1 MFNASLRRARPG
13 PQVVLSAI
21 VRFAVRLRG
30 VMIAVAVLATAYGV
44 LALSRARL
52 DVFPEFA
59 PPQAVV
65 QTEVPGF
72 ASDQVETLITQPLEN
87 ALSGA
92 NGLASMRSKSI
103 QGLSVITLTFD
114 PQSELPRVR
123 QLVSERLQQAASEL
137 PTAAHAPVLLPLSSS
152 AGTALIVGVTST
164 RLSAMQLRTL
174 ADWTLKPQLLSVP
187 GVSDVNVNGG
197 ELRQLQIQ
205 INPPALARYGLSLQ
219 DVVAAA
225 RRATGFAGAGF
236 VENANQRIVLAPVGL
251 PTTPAD
257 IAAVVLK
264 DHDGAVLHLS
274 DVATV
279 SNAAAPA
286 TGSALIMGTPG
297 VTLVVD
303 EQYGADTV
311 RVTQA
316 LEARLKALAPAL
328 TAQQVAL
335 YPALFRPANFI
346 GAAVSHLRDALLI
359 GAALVLLVLF
369 LFLRNA
375 RAALISAVAIPL
387 SLLAA
392 VVVLER
398 FGLGLNTMTL
408 GGLAIAIGEV
418 VDDAIVDVE
427 NIVRRL
433 RLNRLAPTPE
443 SAATVV
449 LAASLE
455 IRGAVVYA
463 TFVVALVFVPMLTL
477 SGVAGSLFAPLGLA
491 YIAAI
496 MASLVV
502 ALTVTPAL
510 ALTLLSRSEEAPE
523 PALQRRIKQHY
534 AHALV
539 RAERYPRGLP
549 IAVAIVCVAALLA
562 LPFLQGSFLPQLR
575 EGHYIVHMRL
585 APGASVQA
593 SQDLGAHVSQALLH
607 IPGVRSVAQRTGRS
621 ARDVDPSPVFDNEF
635 EVDLTPLSGSAQQ
648 RVLSQIQQS
657 LTPFAGAS
665 FAVNTF
671 LTERIQETLSGF
683 TAPIVVKIYGNQL
696 DQIDRLANQAA
707 TVLSAQPGAASVQV
721 QASQSEPQ
729 LSIRLREDALARV
742 GIAPADVLDDVHTA
756 YAGMPVGQVLDGN
769 RMFDVDVILP
779 PALRQDPA
787 AVGALQISA
796 PDGRQWPLSSVADL
810 SMSHGRTMVLHE
822 DGQRVQVVTVNL
834 RGINAG
840 AFTRSAK
847 RALAQDIQW
856 PAGIYPVFAG
866 DAAAQSAATRQLL
879 AHGALALAGVVVL
892 LYLALRRMRTVAL
905 VLVNLPFALVGGVA
919 VALLMGGTLS
929 LGGLVGFVTLFGISV
944 RNSIMLVSHYRHL
957 VEVEGEPWNMQTVQ
971 RGASERLIPILM
983 TALVTALGL
992 LPLALT
998 AGAPGNEIE
1007 GSMAA
1012 VILGGLLTSTALN
1025 LLVLPVLA
1033 GRWLRFQPIDAHVLP
1048 EHSIDV

>member
-1 MFNASLRRARPG
+1 MLN
-13 PQVVLSAI
+13 AI
-21 VRFAVRLRG
+21 VRFAVRQHG
-30 VMIAVAVLATAYGV
+30 VTIAVAVLAAAYGV
-44 LALSRARL
+44 LVLGSARL

-59 PPQAVV
+59 PPQAIV

-114 PQSELPRVR
+114 PGSALPRVR
-123 QLVSERLQQAASEL
+123 QLVTERLQQAASEL

-152 AGTALIVGVTST
+152 AGIVLIVGATSSK
-164 RLSAMQLRTL
+164 LSPMQLRTL
-174 ADWTLKPQLLSVP
+174 ADWTMKPQLLAVP
-187 GVSDVNVNGG
+187 GVSDVNINGG

-205 INPPALARYGLSLQ
+205 IHPQALARYGLSLQ
-219 DVVAAA
+219 EVVATA
-225 RRATGFAGAGF
+225 RRATGQIGAGF

-251 PTTPAD
+251 PTTPAE
-257 IAAVVLK
+257 IAAVALK
-264 DHDGAVLHLS
+264 DHDGAVLHLG

-279 SNAAAPA
+279 TNAAAPA
-286 TGSALIMGTPG
+286 TGAVSIMGKPG

-311 RVTQA
+311 RLTQA
-316 LEARLKALAPAL
+316 LEARLKALTPAL
-328 TAQQVAL
+328 TAQQVTL

-346 GAAVSHLRDALLI
+346 GSAVSHLRDALLI
-359 GAALVLLVLF
+359 GAALVLIVLF

-433 RLNRLAPTPE
+433 RLNRLAATPQP
-443 SAATVV
+443 AARVV

-455 IRGAVVYA
+455 VRGAVVYA
-463 TFVVALVFVPMLTL
+463 TFIVALVFVPILTL
-477 SGVAGSLFAPLGLA
+477 SGVAGSLFAPLA
-491 YIAAI
+491 ITYIAAI

-510 ALTLLSRSEEAPE
+510 ALTLLRDSEDRPE
-523 PALQRRIKQHY
+523 PALQHWIKQHY
-534 AHALV
+534 ARALV
-539 RAERYPRGLP
+539 RTEQYPRGLP
-549 IAVAIVCVAALLA
+549 IAVAVMCVAALLV

-585 APGASVQA
+585 ANGASLQA
-593 SQDLGAHVSQALLH
+593 SQDLGAHVSQAMMH

-621 ARDVDPSPVFDNEF
+621 TRDVDPSPVFDNEF
-635 EVDLTPLSGSAQQ
+635 EVDLKPLSGSDQQ
-648 RVLSQIQQS
+648 RVRAQIQLA

-683 TAPIVVKIYGNQL
+683 TAPVVVKIYGNQL

-707 TVLSAQPGAASVQV
+707 AVLSAQPGAASVQV
-721 QASQSEPQ
+721 QASQGEPQ
-729 LSIRLREDALARV
+729 LSLRLRQDTLAGL
-742 GIAPADVLDDVHTA
+742 GIAPADVLDDVQTA
-756 YAGMPVGQVLDGN
+756 YAGMPVGQVLDGS
-769 RMFDVDVILP
+769 RVFDVDVILP

-787 AVGALQISA
+787 AVGALPISA
-796 PDGRQWPLSSVADL
+796 PDGRQWPLATLAEL

-822 DGQRVQVVTVNL
+822 DGQRMQVITVNL
-834 RGINAG
+834 RGVNAG
-840 AFTRSAK
+840 AFTRSAQ
-847 RALAQDIQW
+847 RALAQDVKW
-856 PAGIYPVFAG
+856 PAGIYPVFGG
-866 DAAAQSAATRQLL
+866 DAAAQSTATRQLL
-879 AHGALALAGVVVL
+879 AHAALALAGVILL
-892 LYLALRRMRTVAL
+892 LYLALRSMRTVAL

-957 VEVEGEPWNMQTVQ
+957 VEVEGEPWNALTVQ
-971 RGASERLIPILM
+971 RGATERLVPILM

-1033 GRWLRFQPIDAHVLP
+1033 GRWLRFPAIRANRLSAPSADA
-1048 EHSIDV
+1048 

>member
-1 MFNASLRRARPG
+1 
-13 PQVVLSAI
+13 VLNAI

-30 VMIAVAVLATAYGV
+30 VMIAVAVLATAYGM
-44 LALSRARL
+44 LALGRARL

-59 PPQAVV
+59 PPQAIV
-65 QTEVPGF
+65 QTEIPGF
-72 ASDQVETLITQPLEN
+72 APDQVETLITQPLEN
-87 ALSGA
+87 ALSGT
-92 NGLASMRSKSI
+92 NGLASIRSKSI

-114 PQSELPRVR
+114 PGSDLPRVR

-137 PTAAHAPVLLPLSSS
+137 PAASHVPVLLPLSSS
-152 AGTALIVGVTST
+152 AGIALIVGMTSAK
-164 RLSAMQLRTL
+164 RDAMQLRTL

-205 INPPALARYGLSLQ
+205 IHPQALARYKLSLQ
-219 DVVAAA
+219 DVVTAA
-225 RRATGFAGAGF
+225 RRATGQAGAGF
-236 VENANQRIVLAPVGL
+236 VENASQRIVLAPVGL

-257 IAAVVLK
+257 IAAVALK
-264 DHDGAVLHLS
+264 DHDGAVLHLG

-279 SNAAAPA
+279 SNAAASA
-286 TGSALIMGTPG
+286 TGAASIMGTPG

-316 LEARLKALAPAL
+316 LEARLKALMPAL
-328 TAQQVAL
+328 TAQQVTL

-359 GAALVLLVLF
+359 GAALVLIVLF

-375 RAALISAVAIPL
+375 RAALVSAVAIPL

-392 VVVLER
+392 IVVLER
-398 FGLGLNTMTL
+398 CGLGLNTMTL

-427 NIVRRL
+427 NILRRL
-433 RLNRLAPTPE
+433 RLNRLAATPQP
-443 SAATVV
+443 AAKVL

-455 IRGAVVYA
+455 VRGAVVYA
-463 TFVVALVFVPMLTL
+463 TFIVALVFVPVLTL
-477 SGVAGSLFAPLGLA
+477 SGVAGSLFAPLGIA

-496 MASLVV
+496 MASLAV

-510 ALTLLSRSEEAPE
+510 ALTLLRGSEERPE
-523 PALQRRIKQHY
+523 PPLQHWIKQHY
-534 AHALV
+534 ARALV
-539 RAERYPRGLP
+539 RAEQHPRGLP
-549 IAVAIVCVAALLA
+549 ITVAALCVAALLA

-593 SQDLGAHVSQALLH
+593 SQDLGPHVSQALLH

-621 ARDVDPSPVFDNEF
+621 ARDVDASPVFTNEF
-635 EVDLTPLSGSAQQ
+635 EVDLKPLSGSGQQ
-648 RVLSQIQQS
+648 RVLAQIQQA
-657 LTPFAGAS
+657 LAPFAGAS

-683 TAPIVVKIYGNQL
+683 TAPVVVKIYGNQL
-696 DQIDRLANQAA
+696 DQIDRLAQQAA
-707 TVLSAQPGAASVQV
+707 TVLSTQPGAANVQV
-721 QASQSEPQ
+721 QASQGEPQ
-729 LSIRLREDALARV
+729 LSIRLRQGTLARL
-742 GIAPADVLDDVHTA
+742 GIAPAEVLDDVQTA
-756 YAGMPVGQVLDGN
+756 YAGVPVGQVPDGSQV
-769 RMFDVDVILP
+769 FDVEAILL
-779 PALRQDPA
+779 PALRRDPA
-787 AVGALQISA
+787 AVGALPINA
-796 PDGRQWPLSSVADL
+796 PDGRQWPLSTLADL
-810 SMSHGRTMVLHE
+810 SMSQGRYMVLHE
-822 DGQRVQVVTVNL
+822 DGQRVQVITVNL
-834 RGINAG
+834 RGVNAD
-840 AFTRSAK
+840 AFTRRAQH
-847 RALAQDIQW
+847 ALAHDMHW
-856 PAGIYPVFAG
+856 PAGIYPVFGG

-879 AHGALALAGVVVL
+879 AHGALALAGVIVL
-892 LYLALRRMRTVAL
+892 LYLALRSMRSVAL

-957 VEVEGEPWNMQTVQ
+957 VEVEGAPWNTQTVQ
-971 RGASERLIPILM
+971 RGASERLVPILM

-1012 VILGGLLTSTALN
+1012 VILGGLFTSTALN
-1025 LLVLPVLA
+1025 LWVLPVLA
-1033 GRWLRFQPIDAHVLP
+1033 GRGLRFSANGSDALP
-1048 EHSIDV
+1048 EPL